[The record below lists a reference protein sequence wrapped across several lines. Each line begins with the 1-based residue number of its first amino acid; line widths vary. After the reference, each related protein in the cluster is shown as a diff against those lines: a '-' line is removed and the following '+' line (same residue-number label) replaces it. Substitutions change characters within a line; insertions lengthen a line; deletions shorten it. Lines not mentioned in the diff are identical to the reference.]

1 MTILNLVS
9 KQTQFLL
16 LWTKLTDFINCNFF
30 LQLESEKNGAFSSL
44 TLIKNDL
51 LKISNFSYLLRNL
64 KLPFLMCHGLE
75 NDLLKV
81 SNFFYLPRNL
91 KLLKSET
98 ALHCKKQIFK
108 VRTLLRLSKVFCYPS
123 NSYYLKLVVN
133 FLTKFNQQFSSIPKK
148 IIT

>member
-1 MTILNLVS
+1 MS

-16 LWTKLTDFINCNFF
+16 LWTQLTDFINCNFF

-51 LKISNFSYLLRNL
+51 LKISNFSYLLRNVS
-64 KLPFLMCHGLE
+64 LPFLMCHGLV

-81 SNFFYLPRNL
+81 SNFFHLPRNL

-123 NSYYLKLVVN
+123 NFYYLKLVVN

>member
-1 MTILNLVS
+1 MS

-16 LWTKLTDFINCNFF
+16 LWTQLTDFINCNFF

-64 KLPFLMCHGLE
+64 KLPFLMCHGLV
-75 NDLLKV
+75 NDLLKL
-81 SNFFYLPRNL
+81 SDFFHLPRNL

>member
-16 LWTKLTDFINCNFF
+16 LWTQLTDFINCNFF

-64 KLPFLMCHGLE
+64 KLPFLMWHGLE

-81 SNFFYLPRNL
+81 SNFSYLPRDL

-98 ALHCKKQIFK
+98 VLHCTNKIFK
-108 VRTLLRLSKVFCYPS
+108 VRALLRISKVFFYPS
-123 NSYYLKLVVN
+123 NSYYLKLVNN
-133 FLTKFNQQFSSIPKK
+133 FLMKFNQQLSSIPKK

>member
-1 MTILNLVS
+1 MWRS
-9 KQTQFLL
+9 
-16 LWTKLTDFINCNFF
+16 
-30 LQLESEKNGAFSSL
+30 LE
-44 TLIKNDL
+44 NDL
-51 LKISNFSYLLRNL
+51 LKGSNFSHLLRNL
-64 KLPFLMCHGLE
+64 KLPFLMCHGLV

-81 SNFFYLPRNL
+81 SNFFHLPRNL

-123 NSYYLKLVVN
+123 NFYYLKLVNN
-133 FLTKFNQQFSSIPKK
+133 FLMKFNQKLSSIPKK

>member
-1 MTILNLVS
+1 MVPS
-9 KQTQFLL
+9 L
-16 LWTKLTDFINCNFF
+16 LWHGL
-30 LQLESEKNGAFSSL
+30 
-44 TLIKNDL
+44 KNDL

-64 KLPFLMCHGLE
+64 KLPFLMCHGLV

-81 SNFFYLPRNL
+81 SNFFHLPRNL

-108 VRTLLRLSKVFCYPS
+108 VRTLLRISKVFIYPS
-123 NSYYLKLVVN
+123 DSYYLKLVNN
-133 FLTKFNQQFSSIPKK
+133 FLMKFIQKLSSISRK

>member
-1 MTILNLVS
+1 MVPS
-9 KQTQFLL
+9 L
-16 LWTKLTDFINCNFF
+16 LWYGL
-30 LQLESEKNGAFSSL
+30 
-44 TLIKNDL
+44 KNDL

-64 KLPFLMCHGLE
+64 KLPFLMWHGLE

-81 SNFFYLPRNL
+81 SNFSYLPRNL

-98 ALHCKKQIFK
+98 VLHCTKQIFK